1 MCDVVLEGG
10 GWGDGGM
17 GGGGQRAT
25 WGAGAAAKNIYT
37 KRVRRG
43 AKLVSFGFLFK
54 TDTQS
59 VFSLSDSLTDPH
71 THKIPLIL

>member
-1 MCDVVLEGG
+1 MWSWKG
-10 GWGDGGM
+10 GDGGM
-17 GGGGQRAT
+17 GGWGGGGRGRLG
-25 WGAGAAAKNIYT
+25 GAGAAAKNIYT